1 MATTLVTYCEIAQA
15 DNGHDFE
22 LSTRAFLD
30 RLKRRTTWLPSCQP
44 VLEKPHWLQKPER
57 PKHQVLWFYNQVFM
71 ALWFYVNLF
80 GFASCDVELYKEG
93 PPVGRSV
100 NPFAAEVGLKLPS
113 FVGTTAWTVH
123 SCKEVANMTS
133 LETRQSTVKD
143 MTTTASTVGSG
154 LCTDDGVAEPGL
166 HGGPARLLGS
176 YLH

>member
-30 RLKRRTTWLPSCQP
+30 RLKRGPESHHMVAIMSASVGKTTLVAKTGTTKAP
-44 VLEKPHWLQKPER
+44 V
-57 PKHQVLWFYNQVFM
+57 YNH
-71 ALWFYVNLF
+71 
-80 GFASCDVELYKEG
+80 ELYKEG